1 LNLNKVKKLLIIRL
15 SSLGDIL
22 LTTPVIRAI
31 KKDYPKIKI
40 DFVLRKEY
48 HDLLKLNPYIDDIF
62 LFSNDKNETK
72 KLNTV
77 IQKNNY
83 DLIID
88 LQNNIRSKR
97 LLRNSNAFIK
107 TFKKNNLKKF
117 LLVHFKINKLKNAL
131 SITERYAQT
140 LESLKLDKEGL
151 DLFSDRDPVQLK
163 GDNTKLV
170 GLCPGAKH
178 FTKMWSKEYFI
189 ELGMLLEQNGYRVVL
204 FGGKDDELL
213 CDEIKS
219 TLPEAINLCN
229 DNDILQTV
237 ANMKMCKTIFSND
250 SGLMHTVTAVKVPLI
265 AFFGSTVREFGFTPY
280 KSRSLV
286 LENNNLSCRPCSHI
300 GRSKCPKKHFKCML
314 DIPPQLA
321 FNKFKSFAS
330 P

>member
-1 LNLNKVKKLLIIRL
+1 M
-15 SSLGDIL
+15 

-72 KLNTV
+72 KLKTV

-140 LESLKLDKEGL
+140 LENLKLDKEGL
-151 DLFSDRDPVQLK
+151 DLFSDKDPVQLK

-204 FGGKDDELL
+204 FGGKGDKLL

-219 TLPEAINLCN
+219 ILPEAINLCN

-250 SGLMHTVTAVKVPLI
+250 SGLMHTATAVKVPLI

-330 P
+330 T

>member
-1 LNLNKVKKLLIIRL
+1 MNLNKVKNLLIIRL

-31 KKDYPKIKI
+31 KKDYPEIKI

-62 LFSNDKNETK
+62 LFSNDKNETE
-72 KLNTV
+72 KLKNV

-97 LLRNSNAFIK
+97 LLGNNRAVIK
-107 TFKKNNLKKF
+107 SFKK
-117 LLVHFKINKLKNAL
+117 NKLKNVL

-140 LESLKLDKEGL
+140 IESLKLDNKGL
-151 DLFSDRDPVQLK
+151 ELFYDKNP
-163 GDNTKLV
+163 TKLDGNYTNLI

-178 FTKMWSKEYFI
+178 FTKMWSKEYFV
-189 ELGMLLEQNGYRVVL
+189 ELGRLLEKNDKQ
-204 FGGKDDELL
+204 L

-219 TLPEAINLCN
+219 LLPKAINLSN
-229 DNDILQTV
+229 DNDILQT
-237 ANMKMCKTIFSND
+237 AADMKMCKTLFCND
-250 SGLMHTVTAVKVPLI
+250 SGLMHTATAVKVPVI
-265 AFFGSTVREFGFTPY
+265 AFFGSTVREFGFAPY
-280 KSRSLV
+280 KSKSLV

-314 DIPPQLA
+314 DIPPQHA
-321 FNKFKSFAS
+321 FNKFKSFEGT
-330 P
+330 